1 MATIRSTF
9 GIFSGATSGASGVTS
24 VTAGTGLTGGT
35 ITSSGTIAKNGVSD
49 FDGGQTLAL
58 PLTTGGSNVGTFT
71 YLPTLTAQFDV
82 TNNNRVSFGVKSI
95 SGATRVGING
105 LNVNDT
111 ISVTGRFTT
120 TCSSGVLT
128 LEPAFSGVFTGV
140 TPTFVGNDVACDG
153 TSQNI
158 DFTITDFRVMVTNDL
173 VPSNSNSNYL
183 GFQYDYTGSGGTYRM
198 NFMDIDVNSIH
209 QKMSDE
215 FKKDFGF
222 FTQTQGPSNN
232 AVTSITA
239 GDGLTASPNP
249 IVGTGTIGEKQT
261 SVLSLDKVNQLSARV
276 LQLEFF
282 LSPR

>member
-9 GIFSGATSGASGVTS
+9 GIFSGETASGGSGVTS

-35 ITSSGTIAKNGVSD
+35 ITTSGTIAKNGVSD
-49 FDGGQTLAL
+49 FDGGLTLAL

-71 YLPTLTAQFDV
+71 YFPTITSQFVV

-95 SGATRVGING
+95 SGVGSRVGING

-128 LEPAFSGVFTGV
+128 LEPAFGGVFTTV

-153 TSQNI
+153 TTQNI
-158 DFTITDFRVMVTNDL
+158 DFTITDFRVMVTNDG
-173 VPSNSNSNYL
+173 VPQNSNSEYF

-198 NFMDIDVNSIH
+198 TFMDIEVTQFI
-209 QKMSDE
+209 
-215 FKKDFGF
+215 KK
-222 FTQTQGPSNN
+222 
-232 AVTSITA
+232 
-239 GDGLTASPNP
+239 
-249 IVGTGTIGEKQT
+249 
-261 SVLSLDKVNQLSARV
+261 
-276 LQLEFF
+276 
-282 LSPR
+282 